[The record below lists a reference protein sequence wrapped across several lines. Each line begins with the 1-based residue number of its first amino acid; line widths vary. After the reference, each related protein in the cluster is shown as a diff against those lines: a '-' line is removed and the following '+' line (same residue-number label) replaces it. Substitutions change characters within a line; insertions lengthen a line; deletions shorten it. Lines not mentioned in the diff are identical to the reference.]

1 MKDFHDL
8 ISLISLEGFLDKNYA
23 DKVVKAV
30 FLHRQTPLEALPIQ
44 FDTEAAEVLQSAWQ
58 NYHEKTFASG
68 KEKIPNAIK
77 DVIALINTWLEV
89 NTSLCTAGEP

>member
-1 MKDFHDL
+1 MDFLVERLKNSEEFLGKAFDDIYRINL
-8 ISLISLEGFLDKNYA
+8 LDGFEFE
-23 DKVVKAV
+23 KVVKAV

-44 FDTEAAEVLQSAWQ
+44 FATEAAEVLHSAWQ

-77 DVIALINTWLEV
+77 DVIAL
-89 NTSLCTAGEP
+89 G